1 MLRNRKRSLGAAG
14 AAVAAT
20 AVIVSGA
27 GANAAVIRPLRP
39 PAAHL
44 AALPQITITM
54 NGKKITVSG
63 ALQSGGVSI
72 VSKVTQEPQGD
83 PTLVRLDPGVTVA
96 QVLKAA
102 AGDPNNIALIASV
115 VFSPQANRGISVAQ
129 ANLKPGQYVA
139 VDLASRAKTPPLTT
153 FTIAKAAAPAS
164 LPAPQ
169 ATMSAIEFGFRG
181 PGSLRDGELVRFA
194 NHGFLVHM
202 IVAVR
207 GRNAAAAQ
215 QIAQLLKAGQDRQ
228 AQRLATDSFTF
239 YGIMTHGAFQQQV
252 VRNRPGFWV
261 LACFMVTQDG
271 REHTRLGMERVI
283 RIFK

>member
-1 MLRNRKRSLGAAG
+1 MLRNRKRSLAAAG

-27 GANAAVIRPLRP
+27 GANAAVARPLRL

-72 VSKVTQEPQGD
+72 VSKVTREPQGD

-115 VFSPQANRGISVAQ
+115 VFSPQANKGTSWAEVS
-129 ANLKPGQYVA
+129 LKPGNYVA
-139 VDLASRAKTPPLTT
+139 VDLNSSQSNPALTT
-153 FTIAKAAAPAS
+153 FTISPSTSPAS
-164 LPAPQ
+164 LPKPR
-169 ATMSAIEFGFRG
+169 ATMSAIEFGFR
-181 PGSLRDGELVRFA
+181 
-194 NHGFLVHM
+194 
-202 IVAVR
+202 
-207 GRNAAAAQ
+207 
-215 QIAQLLKAGQDRQ
+215 
-228 AQRLATDSFTF
+228 
-239 YGIMTHGAFQQQV
+239 
-252 VRNRPGFWV
+252 
-261 LACFMVTQDG
+261 
-271 REHTRLGMERVI
+271 
-283 RIFK
+283 

>member
-1 MLRNRKRSLGAAG
+1 MLRNRKRWLGAAG
-14 AAVAAT
+14 AVVAAT

-27 GANAAVIRPLRP
+27 AANAAVARPLHP
-39 PAAHL
+39 SVAHP

-63 ALQSGGVSI
+63 ALRSGGVRI
-72 VSKVTQEPQGD
+72 VSKVTREAQGN

-115 VFSPQANRGISVAQ
+115 VFSPQANKGTSVAQ

-139 VDLASRAKTPPLTT
+139 VDLATRAKTPPLTT
-153 FTIAKAAAPAS
+153 FTIAKATAPAR

-181 PGSLRDGELVRFA
+181 PASLRDGELVRFA

-202 IVAVR
+202 IVAIR
-207 GRNAAAAQ
+207 GRNAAGAQ
-215 QIAQLLKAGQDRQ
+215 QIARLLKAGQDRQ
-228 AQRLATDSFTF
+228 AQRLATGSYTF
-239 YGIMTHGAFQQQV
+239 YGIMTHGAYQQQV
-252 VRNRPGFWV
+252 VHNRPGSWV

-283 RIFK
+283 RIVK